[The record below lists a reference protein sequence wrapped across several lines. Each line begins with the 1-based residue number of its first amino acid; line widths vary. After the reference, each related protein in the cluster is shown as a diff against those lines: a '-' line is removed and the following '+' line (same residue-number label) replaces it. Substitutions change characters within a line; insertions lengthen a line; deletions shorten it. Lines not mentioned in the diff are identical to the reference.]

1 MCRLE
6 DGYGQDIRLGRCLFA
21 WHVLSK
27 LFACFVRHSRGH
39 EFSSLDRTS
48 DPSVQNS
55 STAVVLVVFHAGPA
69 AISKSFSMD
78 GAFLDKGSCQIMS
91 AKGEKRRRKTKRIKR
106 TQGLCPCCFWLNE
119 QRTSHSPCLI
129 AGNRG
134 LGPRHCAIVYQE
146 KKEKKKKKGKA
157 SNSEEARPK
166 KRKID
171 DNDF

>member
-1 MCRLE
+1 MS
-6 DGYGQDIRLGRCLFA
+6 DHVSQGR
-21 WHVLSK
+21 K
-27 LFACFVRHSRGH
+27 
-39 EFSSLDRTS
+39 EKKKDKKDKK
-48 DPSVQNS
+48 DPR
-55 STAVVLVVFHAGPA
+55 VVP
-69 AISKSFSMD
+69 
-78 GAFLDKGSCQIMS
+78 
-91 AKGEKRRRKTKRIKR
+91 
-106 TQGLCPCCFWLNE
+106 
-119 QRTSHSPCLI
+119 TSHSPCLI